1 MDPLLLRS
9 EPAGDRPR
17 LGVGGE
23 VESLPGSNI
32 ALRLRTPPLLF
43 RLVDMSDSESDCRAF
58 ELGSNNR
65 LSGRIASASKDG
77 RRGRMLSN
85 LVWRGR
91 VGGLMTQF
99 MLGDSRALVHD
110 LWKVPQL

>member
-17 LGVGGE
+17 LGVGS

-32 ALRLRTPPLLF
+32 ALRLRTPPLLL
-43 RLVDMSDSESDCRAF
+43 RLVDMSDSESDCRAS
-58 ELGSNNR
+58 ELGSNDR

-77 RRGRMLSN
+77 KRGRRLSN
-85 LVWRGR
+85 LVWRGEVEELIR
-91 VGGLMTQF
+91 QF
-99 MLGDSRALVHD
+99 MLGGSRALVHG